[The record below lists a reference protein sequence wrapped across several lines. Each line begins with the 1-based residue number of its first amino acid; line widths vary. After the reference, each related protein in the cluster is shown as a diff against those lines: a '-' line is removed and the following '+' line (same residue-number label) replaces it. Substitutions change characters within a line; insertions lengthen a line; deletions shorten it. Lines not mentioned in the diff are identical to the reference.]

1 MFLELLNFLSSL
13 DTGFNVLSYL
23 TVRAVFA
30 MMTSLLITLV
40 LGKWIISKLKQYEI
54 GQVIRDDGPETHEEK
69 KGTPTMGG
77 VLILFAFFTS
87 MIIWGDWTNPFLWIV
102 IVTALLF
109 SSIGFIDDYL
119 KIKKQN
125 SDGLSRRQK
134 IALQSIST
142 ILICIWLLS
151 LNSKTIGAELLVPFF
166 KDLVIPLNAFGFLIV
181 GWFAIVGGSNSV
193 NLTDGLDG
201 LAIMPVIIISAA
213 LAVFA
218 YIGGNYNFSAYL
230 NMPFMP
236 GTGEIFVVCA
246 ALIGS
251 GFGFLWF
258 NTYPAEIFMG
268 DTGSLSLGAI
278 LAVIAIIV
286 HQEILLILMGGIFV
300 AEALSVIIQIGYY
313 KQTQKRF
320 FRMAPIHHHFEKLGL
335 KEPKIIVRFWIVTLI
350 LVLIS
355 LASIKIR

>member
-1 MFLELLNFLSSL
+1 MFLELISFLSSL

-30 MMTSLLITLV
+30 MMTALLITLV

-54 GQVIRDDGPETHEEK
+54 GQVIRDDGPETHGEK
-69 KGTPTMGG
+69 EGTPTMGG

-87 MIIWGDWTNPFLWIV
+87 VIIWGDWRNPYLWIV
-102 IVTALLF
+102 LLTALLF

-119 KIKKQN
+119 KIKKKN

-134 IALQSIST
+134 IAAQSIST
-142 ILICIWLLS
+142 ILICLWLIS
-151 LNSKTIGAELLVPFF
+151 LDSKVIGTELLIPFF
-166 KDLVIPLNAFGFLIV
+166 KDLVIPLNTLGFLIV

-201 LAIMPVIIISAA
+201 LAIMPVILISGA

-236 GTGEIFVVCA
+236 GTGEVFIVCA

-286 HQEILLILMGGIFV
+286 HQEILLILMGGVFV
-300 AEALSVIIQIGYY
+300 AETFSVILQVGYY
-313 KQTQKRF
+313 RRTQERF
-320 FRMAPIHHHFEKLGL
+320 FLMAPLHHHYEKKGL